1 MNILFLVPYP
11 PHQAPSQRFRFEQY
25 FQFLQHQ
32 GIQYRIAP
40 FLNEATW
47 KILYQPGKQIQ
58 KAWGIIKGF
67 TKRKWLLLFG
77 LSGYDY
83 VFIHR
88 EAAPIGPPIFEWW
101 IAKVLKKKIVYDFDD
116 AIWLPNTSQANRLA
130 AKLKWHNKVSLICKW
145 SYKVS
150 AGNSYLCDYARGFNS
165 NVILNPTTI
174 DTENLHDPSQYPLK
188 KKSKKVIIGWTG
200 THSTLLYLTP
210 LVPVL
215 QRLEKEYYFTFLV
228 ISNQPP
234 KLPLKSV
241 EFLPWNRETEIT
253 DLLKMDI
260 GLMPLSEDQWS
271 KGKCGFKALQYLS
284 LDIPALASPV
294 GVNSKIVRNGEN
306 GFLCANENDWYENVK
321 RLLLDGDL
329 RQRLGKQ
336 GRKDVI
342 LNYSVMANRDNFMN
356 LFT

>member
-1 MNILFLVPYP
+1 MKILFLVPYP
-11 PHQAPSQRFRFEQY
+11 TQQAPSQRFRFEQY
-25 FQFLQHQ
+25 FYFLDQQ
-32 GIQYRIAP
+32 EIQYKIVP
-40 FLNEATW
+40 FLNQTTW

-58 KAWGIIKGF
+58 KTWGIIKGLI
-67 TKRKWLLLFG
+67 KRKWLVLFS

-101 IAKVLKKKIVYDFDD
+101 IAKVLKKKIIYDFDD

-130 AKLKWHNKVSLICKW
+130 AKLKWHSKVSSICKW

-150 AGNSYLCDYARGFNS
+150 AGNDYLCDYARQFNN

-174 DTENLHDPSQYPLK
+174 DTENLHDPKQYPLA
-188 KKSKKVIIGWTG
+188 KKSKKPVIGWTG
-200 THSTLLYLTP
+200 THSTLPYLKK

-215 QRLEKEYYFTFLV
+215 QKLEKEFYFDFLI

-234 KLPLKSV
+234 KLQLKSI
-241 EFLPWNRETEIT
+241 EFLPWNKETEIP
-253 DLLKMDI
+253 DLMKMDI
-260 GLMPLSEDQWS
+260 GVMPLSEDQWS

-294 GVNSKIVRNGEN
+294 GVNLKIVRQGEN
-306 GFLCANENDWYENVK
+306 GFLCANDDEWYENLK
-321 RLLLDGDL
+321 RLLLDSDL
-329 RQRLGKQ
+329 RQRLGQQ

-342 LNYSVMANRDNFMN
+342 LNYSVLANRDNFMG